1 VRYAF
6 IAEHVSIWPVR
17 ICCRVLQVSRSGF
30 YKWQGREE
38 SPRQKENQALA
49 IIVERIHMGSR
60 RTYGSPRVWMTLKGH
75 GYKLGRGRVER
86 IMRREGL
93 KGKVATKYRKTTDSR
108 HGGPIAPN
116 LLARNFLTA
125 APDRVW
131 ASDVTFIWTLE
142 GWLYLGVTLDLFSRR
157 VIGWSM
163 SDTLDASLVVRA
175 LEMALGQ
182 RKPSAEL
189 IHHSDQGKEY
199 ANRDFRTLL
208 SEHRIT
214 ASMSRKGNCWDNAV
228 AESFFHTL
236 KGELLEDRRFRTRRE
251 AQAAVFEWI
260 EVFYNRQRLHSTLG
274 YVPPAV
280 YEAQFKSVA

>member
-1 VRYAF
+1 
-6 IAEHVSIWPVR
+6 
-17 ICCRVLQVSRSGF
+17 
-30 YKWQGREE
+30 
-38 SPRQKENQALA
+38 
-49 IIVERIHMGSR
+49 MGSR
-60 RTYGSPRVWMTLKGH
+60 RTYGSPRVWMALKGH
-75 GYKLGRGRVER
+75 GYEVGRGRVER

-93 KGKVATKYRKTTDSR
+93 RAKTAKKFRKTTDSR
-108 HGGPIAPN
+108 HASPIAPN
-116 LLARNFLTA
+116 LLGRNFLTA

-131 ASDVTFIWTLE
+131 ASDVTYLWTAE

-163 SDTLDASLVVRA
+163 SDTLDASLAVRA

-182 RKPSAEL
+182 RRPSAEL
-189 IHHSDQGKEY
+189 VHHSDQGKEY
-199 ANRDFRTLL
+199 ASRDFRGLL
-208 SEHRIT
+208 AEYGIT

-236 KGELLEDRRFRTRRE
+236 KGELLEDRPFRTRRE

-274 YVPPAV
+274 YQSPTE
-280 YEAQFKSVA
+280 YETGFKSVA